1 MQQRTR
7 GIALLLSTQDAQG
20 EGIPFRTEHF
30 IASVEK
36 AKRELGWQP
45 KHSFLDDVSSLV
57 DAYKA
62 SGAADKNVDFS
73 SDDKILETVGAKV
86 PAMA

>member
-1 MQQRTR
+1 M
-7 GIALLLSTQDAQG
+7 LSPQDAQG

-45 KHSFLDDVSSLV
+45 KHTFLDDVPSLV

-62 SGAADKNVDFS
+62 SGAADKNLDFS

>member
-1 MQQRTR
+1 M
-7 GIALLLSTQDAQG
+7 IHQG

-30 IASVEK
+30 TASVEK

-45 KHSFLDDVSSLV
+45 VHTFLDDVPALV

-62 SGAADKNVDFS
+62 SGALDKEVDFS
-73 SDDKILETVGAKV
+73 TDDKILEAVGAKV

>member
-1 MQQRTR
+1 M
-7 GIALLLSTQDAQG
+7 LNTQDAQG

-45 KHSFLDDVSSLV
+45 KHNFLDDVPSLV

-62 SGAADKNVDFS
+62 SGAADKDVDFS
-73 SDDKILETVGAKV
+73 ADDKILEAVGAKV

>member
-1 MQQRTR
+1 M
-7 GIALLLSTQDAQG
+7 
-20 EGIPFRTEHF
+20 
-30 IASVEK
+30 EK

-45 KHSFLDDVSSLV
+45 AHAFLDDVPSLV

-62 SGAADKNVDFS
+62 SGALDKDIDFS
-73 SDDKILETVGAKV
+73 ADDKILEAVGAKV

>member
-1 MQQRTR
+1 M
-7 GIALLLSTQDAQG
+7 
-20 EGIPFRTEHF
+20 
-30 IASVEK
+30 EK

-45 KHSFLDDVSSLV
+45 VHSFLDDVPSLV

-62 SGAADKNVDFS
+62 SGALDKSVDFS
-73 SDDKILETVGAKV
+73 ADDKILEAVGAKV

>member
-1 MQQRTR
+1 MPHVKH
-7 GIALLLSTQDAQG
+7 LLRQG

-45 KHSFLDDVSSLV
+45 VHSFLDDVHSLV

-62 SGAADKNVDFS
+62 SGALDKEVDFS
-73 SDDKILETVGAKV
+73 VDEKILEAVGAKV
-86 PAMA
+86 PTMA